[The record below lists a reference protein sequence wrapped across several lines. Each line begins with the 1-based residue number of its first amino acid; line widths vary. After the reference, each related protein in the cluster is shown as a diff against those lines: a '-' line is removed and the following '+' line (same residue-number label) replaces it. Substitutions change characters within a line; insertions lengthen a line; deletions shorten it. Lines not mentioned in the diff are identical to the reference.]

1 MQLGK
6 REHTLEAATAR
17 QSFGM
22 EYCLQNTRE
31 EQGEKITSISSA
43 TALTFLPVQWLPH
56 PRPTAPQDKRRK
68 KIGLAAT

>member
-1 MQLGK
+1 
-6 REHTLEAATAR
+6 
-17 QSFGM
+17 M

-68 KIGLAAT
+68 KIGLAPT